1 MVAYLVRRVLWGLSV
16 LLAVG
21 VLTFLLTYVVPADP
35 ARSIAGRNASA
46 ADVERIRHALGLD
59 GSVLE
64 QLAAY
69 FGRVLRGDF
78 GHSFKRDADVL
89 GLIVD
94 HFPATLQLAVAGLA
108 VSMAVGI
115 PLGVRAAAHPRGL
128 GDRLSTILMSLL
140 VAAPAFWLGYV
151 VLYLF
156 AFLPAT
162 RLGIDL
168 FPIGQYKPL
177 DLRYLA
183 LPALTLG
190 LGGAG
195 YYARI
200 TRTAMLDEL
209 GLDYVTTAR
218 AKGAREARVL
228 VRHAL
233 RTALTP
239 ILSQAGLD
247 IGFFLGGVV
256 VIENVFSWP
265 GIGRLAVAAIPSED
279 LPLLMGT
286 VLFATLVIVAAN
298 LVVDV
303 IQARMDPRIG
313 HT

>member
-1 MVAYLVRRVLWGLSV
+1 
-16 LLAVG
+16 
-21 VLTFLLTYVVPADP
+21 
-35 ARSIAGRNASA
+35 
-46 ADVERIRHALGLD
+46 
-59 GSVLE
+59 VLE

-108 VSMAVGI
+108 VSMAIGI

-168 FPIGQYKPL
+168 FPIGQYKPF

-298 LVVDV
+298 LAVDV

>member
-1 MVAYLVRRVLWGLSV
+1 MFAYLLRRLLWGLSV
-16 LLAVG
+16 LVAVG

-35 ARSIAGRNASA
+35 ARSIAGRNASV
-46 ADVERIRHALGLD
+46 ADVDRIRHALGLD
-59 GSVLE
+59 GSIVE
-64 QLAAY
+64 QLIAY

-108 VSMAVGI
+108 VSMLVGI

-128 GDRLSTILMSLL
+128 GDRISTVLMSLL

-151 VLYLF
+151 VLFLF

-218 AKGAREARVL
+218 AKGAGDGRVL

-265 GIGRLAVAAIPSED
+265 GIGRLAVDAIPSED

-298 LVVDV
+298 LAVDI

-313 HT
+313 HA